1 MEKLNAGALVIYRTK
16 PALITALDGDKI
28 EIKTASGDSK
38 RVRLKDIEFV
48 HPGNGS
54 ISQFPLPMPP
64 EPDLNEAV
72 ELMDGET
79 LSFADFTELLFGKYA
94 PAECCAAYQIL
105 PRKTRMPSPP
115 VWLRSQKRRTPERPV
130 RNSLNA

>member
-54 ISQFPLPMPP
+54 ITQFPLPMPP

-79 LSFADFTELLFGKYA
+79 LSFADFTELLFG
-94 PAECCAAYQIL
+94 I
-105 PRKTRMPSPP
+105 
-115 VWLRSQKRRTPERPV
+115 
-130 RNSLNA
+130 